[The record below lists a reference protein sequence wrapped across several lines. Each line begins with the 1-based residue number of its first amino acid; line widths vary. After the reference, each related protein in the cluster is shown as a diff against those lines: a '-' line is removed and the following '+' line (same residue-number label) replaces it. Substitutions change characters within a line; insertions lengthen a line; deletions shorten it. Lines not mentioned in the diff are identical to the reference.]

1 MWDSFNTYGG
11 SYQNSFETLCNQ
23 LFERYLSREYPNSVD
38 VFKVINGAGGDG
50 GIEAY
55 GKLTNGDF
63 IAIQSKW
70 FKQALDN
77 NEIKQIR
84 KSITGALNIRPD
96 INEYIICIPHNVSS
110 VKIGRGNKPTKNSE
124 DVRIKNFEKE
134 IKQSFPHVKI
144 TWWFEHSILEEL
156 QKVENEGVHKHWFEK
171 EIFHLKYFKDKF
183 DLQKTNHWL
192 RERYVGDLHT
202 KGDIQNLID
211 KQLYNLR
218 FRKKILAKILELKN
232 KGNNAINI
240 SEKFINQSTV
250 LDDLTE
256 KLNQIKSL
264 VEDLIAKSIEFE
276 TKLLNGIEPN
286 LMVCDDEEIS
296 IINIIEDTV
305 ERLKSINPTNLQK
318 PIYDKLEVSLREL
331 NTNVVYPY
339 FEIEN
344 ELTTISTSLVL
355 GKPGTG
361 KTLGLA
367 YAVEEC
373 LNKSIPAILIK
384 AKGANSKDWTQLLSQ
399 ELELSNWNKNEI
411 FNALETLAI
420 GKDCQLA
427 TNNITNTE
435 NTKVL
440 ICIDGLEED
449 VLNDENWYNRI
460 NEAIKITSK
469 YRRIRF
475 VFSAREYFY
484 NNQKLPN
491 YQNAYKELR
500 LKREGDVKIENV
512 ANNYFTKYDI
522 IIENHQVIKGLDS
535 LFALK
540 LFCEAYQGCTIK
552 NNGSEQLATAT
563 SELIN
568 LKINRINTEFLES
581 LGTKKPK
588 SKKPVID
595 FLIII
600 SDLFYYNPEVSHTQI
615 LNIEIENKLK
625 YLDNNEIELLIEFL
639 SNNGILIKY
648 ERNVNSDTLLKIK
661 ESFYTFSYQS
671 ILEII
676 VSSKISND
684 IINEKI
690 DCLPDSLF
698 NPIPLS
704 PAIDDDFFNTHSD
717 FIPNHRI
724 IQDIINEVFIKK
736 QKLIGVDGFLT
747 SGFSEDEIFE
757 LQLNALYAVPH
768 EISCIYKDWITE
780 IFNKNYISRFKILK
794 DLIIPLSHDSESPF
808 NAMYLHNLL
817 KNIPNV
823 FERDKF
829 WSGLDGS
836 EKNIAA
842 QELNIQQY
850 ELDNWS
856 IKNTLDN
863 IFDLDETDMFDGLP
877 LIYTWGL
884 TTIDQKLRENIR
896 VKLTKWALILPL
908 EFKKLLDLMI
918 PIDDPQINEDL
929 ASITLGFATK
939 CKDKSAIFE
948 IASWGLD
955 NIFRNTN
962 KYRNVIVRYGFRTI
976 VERAFQFNLISKNE
990 VEKARPAQKVDF
1002 VLLDVDQ
1009 EFINNPIDEFYP
1021 IAHDLS
1027 WYVIKEA
1034 YDDFL
1039 SVSTGF
1045 NSRSIEKNNPYVF
1058 DFYSKYS
1065 LVLEGSTSAKTWG
1078 MSTAIAYIKSLG
1090 FNRVKGSS
1098 YTDASH
1104 GSKSKVFTYEEKYV
1118 WLAVHYIKG
1127 YLSDYLPY
1135 KYDVENMKF
1144 DWIDD
1149 YSKIVHI
1156 NNPAEYLHTSLE
1168 SQVDDYFNPPLW
1180 IIKEELAP
1188 EIDLKD
1194 IQDEINVL
1202 ICKEPEIDFNNWL
1215 FYNNLDFN
1223 LDDKCEYLAIY
1234 QSTALTNST
1243 KTINTYIDFYGYLI
1257 SEKDFKNFLSQLKDD
1272 SISIYDD
1279 HFATP
1284 NTDTYTNPSDIFWMH
1299 WIDENY
1305 YTIEFGENKY
1315 VFNCLTRVMTNNTDG
1330 EEEIIIPSKRIR
1342 NLLNISE
1349 LDNNTY
1355 YDINDD
1361 DIGFM
1366 HQVKTEEHSY
1376 GDNQEI
1382 ILLKKDNLLKVLK
1395 NENLKMFWLAT
1406 FFIKKKPLNDEIK
1419 EINHNQKFRKY
1430 ILWLDGKNQL
1440 QSLKYYDK
1448 KFSNE

>member
-38 VFKVINGAGGDG
+38 EFKVINGAGGDG

-84 KSITGALNIRPD
+84 KSIIGALNIRPD
-96 INEYIICIPHNVSS
+96 INVYIICIPHNVSS
-110 VKIGRGNKPTKNSE
+110 VKIGRGKKPTQNSE
-124 DVRIKNFEKE
+124 DVRIKNFDKE

-144 TWWFEHSILEEL
+144 TWWFEHFILEEL
-156 QKVENEGVHKHWFEK
+156 QKVENEGVYKFWFEK
-171 EIFHLKYFKDKF
+171 EIIHSNFLKDRF
-183 DLQKTNHWL
+183 DLQKTNYWL

-211 KQLYNLR
+211 KQLYNLP
-218 FRKKILAKILELKN
+218 FRKKILVKILEFKN
-232 KGNNAINI
+232 KGSNVINI

-256 KLNQIKSL
+256 KLKQIKSF

-286 LMVCDDEEIS
+286 LMVCDNEEIS
-296 IINIIEDTV
+296 IINAIEDAA

-331 NTNVVYPY
+331 NTNVIYPY

-344 ELTTISTSLVL
+344 ELMTISTSLVL

-373 LNKSIPAILIK
+373 LNKSIPAILIQ

-411 FNALETLAI
+411 FSALETLAI
-420 GKDCQLA
+420 VKDCQLA
-427 TNNITNTE
+427 IDNIANIE
-435 NTKVL
+435 NANVL
-440 ICIDGLEED
+440 ICIDGLDED
-449 VLNDENWYNRI
+449 ILNEENWYNRI
-460 NEAIKITSK
+460 NEAIEITNK
-469 YRRIRF
+469 YKRIRF

-484 NNQKLPN
+484 NNQKLPI
-491 YQNAYKELR
+491 YQKKYQELR
-500 LKREGDVKIENV
+500 LKREGDVKVEDV
-512 ANNYFTKYDI
+512 AKKYFTKYNI
-522 IIENHQVIKGLDS
+522 IIENHQLIKGLDS

-540 LFCEAYQGCTIK
+540 LFCETYKELTIK
-552 NNGSEQLATAT
+552 GNDFQTT
-563 SELIN
+563 TTKLIN
-568 LKINRINTEFLES
+568 LKIDRINTEYLES
-581 LGTKKPK
+581 LDSRKAKA
-588 SKKPVID
+588 KKPVLD
-595 FLIII
+595 FLNII
-600 SDLFYYNPEVSHTQI
+600 SNLFYYNPEVSHTQI
-615 LNIEIENKLK
+615 IDLEIENNLK

-639 SNNGILIKY
+639 TNNGILIKY
-648 ERNVNSDTLLKIK
+648 ERNVKPDSILETK

-676 VSSKISND
+676 VSNKISSD
-684 IINEKI
+684 LINEKN
-690 DCLPDSLF
+690 DSLPDFIF
-698 NPIPLS
+698 NPIPIS
-704 PAIDDDFFNTHSD
+704 PELDDETYNPHSR
-717 FIPNHRI
+717 FIPNQKI
-724 IQDIINEVFIKK
+724 IQDIINDVFIKK
-736 QKLIGVDGFLT
+736 RKLIGFDGFLT

-757 LQLNALYAVPH
+757 LQLNALYSVPN
-768 EISCIYKDWITE
+768 EISCDYKDWITE
-780 IFNKNYISRFKILK
+780 IFNKDYIRRFKILQ
-794 DLIIPLSHDSESPF
+794 DLIIPLSYKSESSF
-808 NAMYLHNLL
+808 NAMYLHNIL
-817 KNIPNV
+817 KNIPNS

-829 WSGLDGS
+829 WSGLDS
-836 EKNIAA
+836 TEKNIVSKNLSIR
-842 QELNIQQY
+842 EY
-850 ELDNWS
+850 ELGNWS
-856 IKNTLDN
+856 IKNILDN
-863 IFDLDETDMFDGLP
+863 NFDLDETDMFDGLP

-896 VKLTKWALILPL
+896 IKLTKWALTLPL

-929 ASITLGFATK
+929 ASITLGVATK
-939 CKDKSAIFE
+939 CKDKNAILE
-948 IASWGLD
+948 IASWCIN
-955 NIFRNTN
+955 NIFNNTN
-962 KYRNVIVRYGFRTI
+962 KYRNVIVRYGFRSI
-976 VERAFQFNLISKNE
+976 VEKAFQFNLISEKE
-990 VEKARPAQKVDF
+990 VKKARPSRKADLP
-1002 VLLDVDQ
+1002 LLDVDK
-1009 EFINNPIDEFYP
+1009 EYINNPREEFYP

-1039 SVSTGF
+1039 SKTTGF
-1045 NSRSIEKNNPYVF
+1045 NSHSSKKSNPF
-1058 DFYSKYS
+1058 ISDFYDKYS
-1065 LVLEGSTSAKTWG
+1065 MILKGNTYARAWG

-1090 FNRVKGSS
+1090 FDRKKGSS
-1098 YTDASH
+1098 FTNASH

-1118 WLAVHYIKG
+1118 WLAVHYLKG

-1135 KYDVENMKF
+1135 KYDSVNNESY
-1144 DWIDD
+1144 WIDD

-1156 NNPAEYLHTSLE
+1156 NNPVEDLHVSLE
-1168 SQVDDYFNPPLW
+1168 NQIDEFFNPPLW
-1180 IIKEELAP
+1180 IINEELAS
-1188 EIDLKD
+1188 EIDSSKD
-1194 IQDEINVL
+1194 IQNEIDTIIN
-1202 ICKEPEIDFNNWL
+1202 KEPTIEFKNWIV
-1215 FYNNLDFN
+1215 YNNYDFSSDIQN
-1223 LDDKCEYLAIY
+1223 EYLAIY
-1234 QSTALTNST
+1234 QSTALTNSSQ
-1243 KTINTYIDFYGYLI
+1243 TIKSFIDCYCYLI
-1257 SEKDFKNFLSQLKDD
+1257 VEKDFKHFLNLLKKD
-1272 SISIYDD
+1272 SNSIHINDFGSPD
-1279 HFATP
+1279 
-1284 NTDTYTNPSDIFWMH
+1284 TDTYTNASNLFWMD

-1305 YTIEFGENKY
+1305 NISEFSEKKF
-1315 VFNCLTRVMTNNTDG
+1315 VFNCLTKVIRNNTDG
-1330 EEEIIIPSKRIR
+1330 EEEIIIPSKKIR
-1342 NLLNISE
+1342 KLLEVSE
-1349 LDNNTY
+1349 LENNTY
-1355 YDINDD
+1355 FDNNDNE
-1361 DIGFM
+1361 IGFK
-1366 HQVKTEEHSY
+1366 HQVKTKKYSY
-1376 GDNQEI
+1376 GDSQEI
-1382 ILLKKDNLLKVLK
+1382 ILLKKDILLKKLK
-1395 NENLKMFWLAT
+1395 NNNLKMFWLAT
-1406 FFIKKKPLNDEIK
+1406 YFIRKNLLNDEIK